1 MGQFDKMWTI
11 LLPTTAV
18 CILAACSASPVPTE
32 VVKHHLDNS
41 FLSYPEGPLVN
52 FQIDSQSKN
61 SFEVVEP
68 RHPEK
73 RSPLVLKKK
82 CIPLKFIPV
91 LKIGLIPICKKKKKV
106 KHLKKKP
113 FLKKAI
119 KKPFIIK
126 KPLKIASPKLPPQSP
141 KLALKSPKL
150 ASPLAVKKAGPLA
163 VKGSKVALPAGGIA
177 LAGLGL
183 PGGLGLPALG
193 GKKSLPAVGLP
204 GVGLPP

>member
-32 VVKHHLDNS
+32 VVKHHLDNR

-113 FLKKAI
+113 FLKKPI
-119 KKPFIIK
+119 KKISIK
-126 KPLKIASPKLPPQSP
+126 SLKKAPKLSPKLAP
-141 KLALKSPKL
+141 KLALKKSPKL
-150 ASPLAVKKAGPLA
+150 V
-163 VKGSKVALPAGGIA
+163 
-177 LAGLGL
+177 
-183 PGGLGLPALG
+183 
-193 GKKSLPAVGLP
+193 
-204 GVGLPP
+204 